1 MLNEELEL
9 TILMPCLNEAET
21 LESCIV
27 KAFKEMER
35 LGIRGEVL
43 IADNGSTD
51 GSQQIGRKAGARVV
65 HVEERGYGGALRGGI
80 GEARGKYVIMGD
92 ADDSY
97 DFSKLEPFVNK
108 LREGY
113 NLVLGNR
120 FRGGI
125 APGAMPILH
134 QYLGN
139 PVLTALGRIFFK
151 SPAGDIYCGLRG
163 FDRQM
168 PKQLGLMAT
177 GMEFAIEMVIK
188 ATMMGMKIAEV
199 PTTLS
204 CDGRSR
210 RPHLRTWRDGWRTL
224 RFMLLYSPN
233 WLFLYPGMTLM
244 IAGLLMGARLTQG
257 PLEVNGVGFDTSTL
271 LFSATAVVLGFQSIL
286 TSLFS
291 KTFAISR
298 HLLPKKSMLV
308 KAADYFSLEAS
319 LGIGISLVV
328 LGLAGAGMSVQNWA
342 RQDFGP
348 LMLDKALRTVIP
360 SVTFIILGTQ
370 TIMASFFLGVLKLET
385 VPQEG

>member
-1 MLNEELEL
+1 
-9 TILMPCLNEAET
+9 MPCLNEAET
-21 LESCIV
+21 LASCIA
-27 KAFKEMER
+27 KAFKEMTH

-43 IADNGSTD
+43 VADNGSTD
-51 GSQQIGRKAGARVV
+51 GSQQIGREAGARVV

-80 GEARGKYVIMGD
+80 EEARGKYVIMGD

-97 DFSKLEPFVNK
+97 DFSKLELFVNK

-120 FRGGI
+120 FQGGI
-125 APGAMPILH
+125 APGAMPFLH

-139 PVLTALGRIFFK
+139 PVLTALGKVLFK

-168 PKQLGLMAT
+168 PKQLGLMAR

-204 CDGRSR
+204 CDGRSG

-233 WLFLYPGMTLM
+233 WLFLYPGMVLM
-244 IAGLLMGARLTQG
+244 ITGLLMGGRLLHG
-257 PLEVNGVGFDTSTL
+257 PLEIRGVGFDTSTL
-271 LFSATAVVLGFQSIL
+271 LFSATAVILGFQSIL

-298 HLLPKKSMLV
+298 RLLPKKSILV

-328 LGLAGAGMSVQNWA
+328 LGLVGAGVSVQNWA

-348 LMLDKALRTVIP
+348 LILDRALRTVIP

-370 TIMASFFLGVLKLET
+370 TIMASFFLGVLSLET